1 MKITPL
7 CLRKPRAINVRVL
20 RAPVPLRQRTP
31 ELGSR
36 PHRHVCRKEVLS
48 LASEGAAA
56 RHRDIFPKWASMS
69 QCVVVRLHMIIQEPS
84 PKQLLLRQLLLRGA
98 HTHVSW
104 VDRPVSKH
112 SSIPS
117 PEARFIGHLIIAG
130 DDERI

>member
-1 MKITPL
+1 
-7 CLRKPRAINVRVL
+7 
-20 RAPVPLRQRTP
+20 
-31 ELGSR
+31 
-36 PHRHVCRKEVLS
+36 
-48 LASEGAAA
+48 
-56 RHRDIFPKWASMS
+56 
-69 QCVVVRLHMIIQEPS
+69 MIIQEPS